1 MKIINLFL
9 LTYLPFMV
17 SAQTESEI
25 RKHYQE
31 VNKQITQSFEL
42 GYEGPLYQN
51 QLVVNKTGKS
61 WPAVGFYADTT
72 NFWYDD
78 DPNHLS
84 ISDRNPKIVLIKV
97 IVSSRRAADVWTRE
111 EYLYKNGILLFY
123 YSFWGEEDKANEI
136 RTYFNNNGLM
146 FKSLVQVNGRVL
158 SAKEMATGEYTD
170 SKPDPKKIVKE
181 GKRYQDLFVRSM
193 NVH

>member
-31 VNKQITQSFEL
+31 VNKQISQSFEL

-61 WPAVGFYADTT
+61 WPAVGLYADTT